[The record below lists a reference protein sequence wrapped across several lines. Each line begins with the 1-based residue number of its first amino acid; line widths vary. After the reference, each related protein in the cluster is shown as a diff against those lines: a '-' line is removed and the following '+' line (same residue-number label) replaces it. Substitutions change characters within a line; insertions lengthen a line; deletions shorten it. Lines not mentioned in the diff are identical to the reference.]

1 MGLVLSLGKNIRIK
15 VDIFVV
21 LISTVFFT
29 SLQGCSSYYSFGKN
43 AQNKVFLRGPGS
55 CAQLILFDDNGEGTA
70 VRGRSTESEHEKFK
84 KLNSIEFAC
93 QFKIKKTDMDKFN
106 SLLSDIGKAKIS
118 GQPKNDARRIE
129 IYLGNDKKID
139 TYNFTEDLVMELI
152 FLLND
157 NTSYDINSF
166 CEPIGVID

>member
-1 MGLVLSLGKNIRIK
+1 MDLSKNVHIK
-15 VDIFVV
+15 LHPFVILIFA
-21 LISTVFFT
+21 IFFT
-29 SLQGCSSYYSFGKN
+29 TLQGCSSYYSFGKD

-55 CAQLILFDDNGEGTA
+55 CAQLILFDNNGHGIA
-70 VRGRSTESEHEKFK
+70 VRGRCTKSEYEKFR
-84 KLNSIEFAC
+84 KLKSIEFAS

-106 SLLSDIGKAKIS
+106 TLLSNINKSKIS
-118 GQPKNDARRIE
+118 GGPKNDARRIE
-129 IYLGNDKKID
+129 IYLGNDKKVD

-157 NTSYDINSF
+157 NTTYDINSF